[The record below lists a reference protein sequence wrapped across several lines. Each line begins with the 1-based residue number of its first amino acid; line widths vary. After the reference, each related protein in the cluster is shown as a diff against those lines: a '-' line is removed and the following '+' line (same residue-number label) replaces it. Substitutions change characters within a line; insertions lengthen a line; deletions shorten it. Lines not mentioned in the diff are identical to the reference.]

1 MRRLIIF
8 LALVAGVA
16 ALGIGTGV
24 VDTLVQ
30 RRVKSGLMDAGFS
43 ERRATCMAARMTDR
57 LSILQ
62 LRKLQNMEA
71 RDGEPDQPTGLGDY
85 IKQVRRIGDAEVVTV
100 TASSAALCAAGIG

>member
-8 LALVAGVA
+8 LALMAGVV
-16 ALGIGTGV
+16 ALGISSGA
-24 VDTLVQ
+24 VDAAVEW
-30 RRVKSGLMDAGFS
+30 RVKSGLMDAGIG
-43 ERRATCMAARMTDR
+43 EKRATCMAARMTDR

-71 RDGEPDQPTGLGDY
+71 QDGEVDQPTGLGDY
-85 IKQVRRIGDAEVVTV
+85 IKRVRRIGDAEVVAV